1 MWGKGRD
8 VKGRWGPWTWS
19 WPRQRS
25 GGWHPRRWWSR
36 RDKEP
41 EIESRETNAQVWLS
55 AKHGVD
61 IQNMETGAHL
71 GRQAKGTEICCS
83 HPVSQPGLSA
93 LQLPVQ
99 LSSIFP
105 FPPLKPYPSL
115 RQRSPRQPIPSSF
128 PAIQTALQRA
138 TKFSFYSVNHK
149 SLYDLVPAHP
159 SHVIIL

>member
-1 MWGKGRD
+1 MLREDEAPERGVDLDRGLGGDILEDDSPDRD
-8 VKGRWGPWTWS
+8 E
-19 WPRQRS
+19 
-25 GGWHPRRWWSR
+25 
-36 RDKEP
+36 EP
-41 EIESRETNAQVWLS
+41 KIESKQTNAQVWRS
-55 AKHGVD
+55 GKHGVD

-71 GRQAKGTEICCS
+71 GRQAKGIEICCS
-83 HPVSQPGLSA
+83 HPVSQLGLSA
-93 LQLPVQ
+93 LQFPIQ

-115 RQRSPRQPIPSSF
+115 HQCSPRQPIPSSS

-138 TKFSFYSVNHK
+138 TKFSFYNVNHK